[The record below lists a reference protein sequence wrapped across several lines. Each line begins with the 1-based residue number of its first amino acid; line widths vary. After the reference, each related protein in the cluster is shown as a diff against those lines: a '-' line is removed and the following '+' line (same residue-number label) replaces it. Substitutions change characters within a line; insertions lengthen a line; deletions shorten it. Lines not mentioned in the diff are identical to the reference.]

1 MIETEH
7 AWSRKYKGDAATVLL
22 ESIADF
28 LNKERQPYARQTNIM
43 NSSGTGKSR
52 MVDELARR
60 IITVPMSLRS
70 YEDQGMH
77 SVDPF
82 GVLIACF

>member
-1 MIETEH
+1 MTETEH
-7 AWSRKYKGDAATVLL
+7 AWSQEYKGYASTVLL
-22 ESIADF
+22 KSIADF

-60 IITVPMSLRS
+60 IITVPMCLRPNKN
-70 YEDQGMH
+70 QGNYA
-77 SVDPF
+77 F
-82 GVLIACF
+82 C